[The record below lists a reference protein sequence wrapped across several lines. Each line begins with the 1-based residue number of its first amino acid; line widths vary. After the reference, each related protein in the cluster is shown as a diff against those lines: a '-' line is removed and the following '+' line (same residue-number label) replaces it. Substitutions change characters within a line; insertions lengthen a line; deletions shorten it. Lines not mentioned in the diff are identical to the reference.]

1 MFFMLSV
8 PSGAAKTSL
17 TKYPATSNAPIAIA
31 ATIITWLLPAELKT
45 TSAAPEAISVWDTFS
60 PWFFFLRDTLDTDM
74 TNKYV

>member
-1 MFFMLSV
+1 MLSV

-17 TKYPATSNAPIAIA
+17 TKYAATTRAAIAIA
-31 ATIITWLLPAELKT
+31 ATIITWLRPDELRAI
-45 TSAAPEAISVWDTFS
+45 SAPEAISVWDTFS

>member
-1 MFFMLSV
+1 M
-8 PSGAAKTSL
+8 
-17 TKYPATSNAPIAIA
+17 AIA
-31 ATIITWLLPAELKT
+31 ATIITWLLPVELKT